1 MCQKLSPP
9 SSPSKILRAALW
21 LRLFCFFVGAVRN
34 RALLCVVSAEPR
46 LRPTSDFTRDS
57 QTVMHQLN
65 RTQLKILPISER
77 QHKMSVA
84 DVYPLDAEI
93 PPSEN
98 ERLPIVAER
107 IRTAK
112 QNGKPVIWMM
122 GAHVMRRGNSRFI
135 IDLMERGIIT
145 HLATNGACAIHDFE
159 LAHIGATLEDVEDY
173 IWDGKF
179 GNWEE
184 TGRYLNEAIIRGYQ
198 DKLGFGEAVGRL
210 IQEGE
215 EGISFPHRDVSIF
228 AAAYRLGMPI
238 TVHKG
243 IGYDIIDQHPSADY
257 AAMGWTTGED
267 FLRFAHSVS
276 QLEGG
281 VFLNLGSAVMGPE
294 VYLKSLSM
302 ARNIATQRGEE
313 IRHFTTANF
322 DLIDFPDFQDEGA
335 PTDAHYYHRPK
346 KTILIRTVK
355 DGGESYHISGDFA
368 VTVPQLYRLVTTSLA
383 M

>member
-1 MCQKLSPP
+1 MNSL
-9 SSPSKILRAALW
+9 
-21 LRLFCFFVGAVRN
+21 N
-34 RALLCVVSAEPR
+34 RDR
-46 LRPTSDFTRDS
+46 LR
-57 QTVMHQLN
+57 
-65 RTQLKILPISER
+65 ILPLSER
-77 QHKMSVA
+77 QHKMTVTE
-84 DVYPLDAEI
+84 VYPLDAET
-93 PPSEN
+93 PPCEN
-98 ERLPIVAER
+98 PDLR
-107 IRTAK
+107 ILAARIATAHREGR
-112 QNGKPVIWMM
+112 QVIWMM

-135 IDLMERGIIT
+135 IDLMERGILT
-145 HLATNGACAIHDFE
+145 HVATNGACAIHDFE

-184 TGRYLNEAIIRGYQ
+184 TGRYLNEAIRRGYRDQ
-198 DKLGFGEAVGRL
+198 IGFGEAVGRL
-210 IQEGE
+210 IEHSE
-215 EGISFPHRDVSIF
+215 EGITFPHRDVSMF
-228 AAAYRLGMPI
+228 AAAYRFGVPF

-243 IGYDIIDQHPSADY
+243 IGYDIIDQHPAADY

-267 FLRFAHSVS
+267 FLRFAYSIS

-302 ARNIATQRGEE
+302 ARNIATQRGEQ

-346 KTILIRTVK
+346 KTILIRTVR
-355 DGGESYHISGDFA
+355 DGGEGYHISGDFS
-368 VTVPQLYRLVTTSLA
+368 VTVPHLYRLVIAALA
-383 M
+383 T

>member
-1 MCQKLSPP
+1 MRMTEK
-9 SSPSKILRAALW
+9 
-21 LRLFCFFVGAVRN
+21 FNRN
-34 RALLCVVSAEPR
+34 HL
-46 LRPTSDFTRDS
+46 T
-57 QTVMHQLN
+57 
-65 RTQLKILPISER
+65 ILPLSER
-77 QHKMSVA
+77 RHKMTVA
-84 DVYPLDAEI
+84 DVYALDAET
-93 PPSEN
+93 PPNEN
-98 ERLPIVAER
+98 ENLRIVAER
-107 IRTAK
+107 IAQARRR
-112 QNGKPVIWMM
+112 GKPVIWMM

-135 IDLMERGIIT
+135 IDLMERGVIT
-145 HLATNGACAIHDFE
+145 HVATNGACAIHDFE

-184 TGRYLNEAIIRGYQ
+184 TGRYLNEAIVRGYR
-198 DKLGFGEAVGRL
+198 DKIGFGEAIGRF

-215 EGISFPHRDVSIF
+215 NTVPFPYREISMF
-228 AAAYRLGMPI
+228 AAAYRLGVPF

-243 IGYDIIDQHPSADY
+243 IGYDITEQHPSADY
-257 AAMGWTTGED
+257 AAIGWTTGED
-267 FLRFAHSVS
+267 FLRFAHSIS

-302 ARNIATQRGEE
+302 ARNIAAQRGEE

-322 DLIDFPDFQDEGA
+322 DLIDFPDFQEEGQ

-355 DGGESYHISGDFA
+355 DGGESYHISGDFS
-368 VTVPQLYRLVTTSLA
+368 VTVPQLYRLLIASLA
-383 M
+383 TQWMPY

>member
-1 MCQKLSPP
+1 
-9 SSPSKILRAALW
+9 
-21 LRLFCFFVGAVRN
+21 
-34 RALLCVVSAEPR
+34 
-46 LRPTSDFTRDS
+46 
-57 QTVMHQLN
+57 MHQLN
-65 RTQLKILPISER
+65 RAHLKIRPLSER
-77 QHKMSVA
+77 KHKMSVA
-84 DVYPLDAEI
+84 DIYPLNAEI
-93 PPSEN
+93 PPYQN
-98 ERLPIVAER
+98 DRLSLVAAR
-107 IRTAK
+107 ILEAVGRR
-112 QNGKPVIWMM
+112 NPVMWMM

-135 IDLMERGIIT
+135 IDLIERGLIT

-198 DKLGFGEAVGRL
+198 DKLGFGEVVGRL

-215 EGISFPHRDVSIF
+215 EGIEFPYRDVSMF
-228 AAAYRLGMPI
+228 AAAYRCSVPF

-267 FLRFAHSVS
+267 FLRFAHSIS

-302 ARNIATQRGEE
+302 ARNIAAQRNQE

-322 DLIDFPDFQDEGA
+322 DIINFPDSQEEGN
-335 PTDAHYYHRPK
+335 PNEAHYYHRPK

-355 DGGESYHISGDFA
+355 DGGESYHISGDFS
-368 VTVPQLYRLVTTSLA
+368 VTVPHLYRLLT
-383 M
+383 

>member
-1 MCQKLSPP
+1 MDK
-9 SSPSKILRAALW
+9 
-21 LRLFCFFVGAVRN
+21 
-34 RALLCVVSAEPR
+34 
-46 LRPTSDFTRDS
+46 
-57 QTVMHQLN
+57 LN
-65 RTQLKILPISER
+65 RDHLTILPLSER
-77 QHKMSVA
+77 RHKMTVA
-84 DVYPLDAEI
+84 DVYALDAEV
-93 PPSEN
+93 PPDDN
-98 ERLPIVAER
+98 PKLRIVAER
-107 IRTAK
+107 IAK
-112 QNGKPVIWMM
+112 AHREGRQVIWMM

-135 IDLMERGIIT
+135 IDLMARGILT

-184 TGRYLNEAIIRGYQ
+184 TGRYLNEAIVRGYQ
-198 DKLGFGEAVGRL
+198 DKIGFGETIGRF

-215 EGISFPHRDVSIF
+215 LGIAFPHRDVSMF
-228 AAAYRLGMPI
+228 AAAYRLGVPF

-243 IGYDIIDQHPSADY
+243 IGFDIIDQHPAADY

-267 FLRFAHSVS
+267 FLRFAQSVS

-302 ARNIATQRGEE
+302 ARNLASQRGEE

-322 DLIDFPDFQDEGA
+322 DLIDFPDFQNEGS

-355 DGGESYHISGDFA
+355 DGGEGYHISGDFS
-368 VTVPQLYRLVTTSLA
+368 VTVPQLYRLLTD
-383 M
+383 

>member
-1 MCQKLSPP
+1 MAK
-9 SSPSKILRAALW
+9 
-21 LRLFCFFVGAVRN
+21 
-34 RALLCVVSAEPR
+34 
-46 LRPTSDFTRDS
+46 
-57 QTVMHQLN
+57 LN
-65 RTQLKILPISER
+65 RNHLTILPLSER
-77 QHKMSVA
+77 RHKMTVA
-84 DVYPLDAEI
+84 DVYALDAEI
-93 PPSEN
+93 PLSEN
-98 ERLPIVAER
+98 PSLRIVADR
-107 IRTAK
+107 IAK
-112 QNGKPVIWMM
+112 AHRDGRQVIWMM

-135 IDLMERGIIT
+135 IDLMERGILT

-159 LAHIGATLEDVEDY
+159 LAYIGGTLEDVEDY

-184 TGRYLNEAIIRGYQ
+184 TGRYLNEAIVRGYQ
-198 DKLGFGEAVGRL
+198 DEIGFGEIIGRF

-215 EGISFPHRDVSIF
+215 MGIPFPHRDVSMF
-228 AAAYRLGMPI
+228 AAAYRLGIPF

-243 IGYDIIDQHPSADY
+243 IGFDIIDQHPAADY

-267 FLRFAHSVS
+267 FLRFAQSVS

-302 ARNIATQRGEE
+302 ARNIASQRDEE

-322 DLIDFPDFQDEGA
+322 DLIDFPDFRDEGS

-355 DGGESYHISGDFA
+355 DGGEGYHISGDFS
-368 VTVPQLYRLVTTSLA
+368 VTVPQLYRLLTASL
-383 M
+383 

>member
-1 MCQKLSPP
+1 MDK
-9 SSPSKILRAALW
+9 
-21 LRLFCFFVGAVRN
+21 
-34 RALLCVVSAEPR
+34 
-46 LRPTSDFTRDS
+46 
-57 QTVMHQLN
+57 LN
-65 RTQLKILPISER
+65 RNQLTILPLSER
-77 QHKMSVA
+77 RHKMTVA
-84 DVYPLDAEI
+84 DVYSLDVEI
-93 PPSEN
+93 PPYDN
-98 ERLPIVAER
+98 PKLRIVADR
-107 IRTAK
+107 IAK
-112 QNGKPVIWMM
+112 AHREGRQVIWMM

-135 IDLMERGIIT
+135 IDLMERGILT
-145 HLATNGACAIHDFE
+145 HVATNGACAIHDFE

-184 TGRYLNEAIIRGYQ
+184 TGRYLNEAIVRAFQ
-198 DKLGFGEAVGRL
+198 DKIGFGKAVGRL

-215 EGISFPHRDVSIF
+215 MDIVFPHRNVSMF
-228 AAAYRLGMPI
+228 AAAYRLGVPF

-243 IGYDIIDQHPSADY
+243 IGFDIIDQHPAADY

-267 FLRFAHSVS
+267 FLCFAHSVS

-302 ARNIATQRGEE
+302 ARNIASQRREE
-313 IRHFTTANF
+313 IRNFTTANF
-322 DLIDFPDFQDEGA
+322 DLIDFPDFQDEGS

-355 DGGESYHISGDFA
+355 DGGEGYHISGDFS
-368 VTVPQLYRLVTTSLA
+368 VTVPQLYHLVNIALA
-383 M
+383 T